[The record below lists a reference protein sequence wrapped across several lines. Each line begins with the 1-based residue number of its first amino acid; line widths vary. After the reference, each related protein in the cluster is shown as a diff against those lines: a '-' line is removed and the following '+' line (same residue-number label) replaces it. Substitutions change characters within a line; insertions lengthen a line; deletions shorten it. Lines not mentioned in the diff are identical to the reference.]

1 MGVGEVLEPRRLKTR
16 TWGQCHLYPLRSL
29 GPARPPGVGPEVRW
43 WLGQGPSLA
52 ETPPW
57 AHRSPRPH
65 GGNCGLLARTRGGTE
80 AAILRMEPRWQH
92 SSRVGPAGGGTLRDG
107 RPGPARSRCLRLQPL
122 PALSRRWRLGAPGGR
137 KRLRAAGHVPCCWPR
152 VRPAEGARG
161 AGRVI
166 GRAQP
171 TGRGTGSPQPRGDP
185 GNTGGSWGWVVRG
198 PLGALLRGRWPRAP
212 SAFPAPWQGPGSR
225 GGGPGWAGQGGL
237 SLSQGR
243 GDPVSGNAGSLPPT
257 PTHVHGG
264 QASPRGKCEHFVS
277 VGHTRAHTP
286 LAGPPARPQCGEAQS
301 HAGRAHAT
309 ALTLPCQAP
318 RPSLSP
324 APPAP
329 QIRAWFCLA

>member
-1 MGVGEVLEPRRLKTR
+1 
-16 TWGQCHLYPLRSL
+16 
-29 GPARPPGVGPEVRW
+29 
-43 WLGQGPSLA
+43 
-52 ETPPW
+52 
-57 AHRSPRPH
+57 
-65 GGNCGLLARTRGGTE
+65 
-80 AAILRMEPRWQH
+80 MEPRWQH
-92 SSRVGPAGGGTLRDG
+92 SSRVGLAGGGTLRDG
-107 RPGPARSRCLRLQPL
+107 RPGPARSRCLRLQPP
-122 PALSRRWRLGAPGGR
+122 PAPSRRRLGAPGGR
-137 KRLRAAGHVPCCWPR
+137 KRLRAAGHVHCCWPR

-185 GNTGGSWGWVVRG
+185 GKTGGSWGWVVRG

>member
-1 MGVGEVLEPRRLKTR
+1 MGL
-16 TWGQCHLYPLRSL
+16 
-29 GPARPPGVGPEVRW
+29 
-43 WLGQGPSLA
+43 
-52 ETPPW
+52 
-57 AHRSPRPH
+57 
-65 GGNCGLLARTRGGTE
+65 
-80 AAILRMEPRWQH
+80 
-92 SSRVGPAGGGTLRDG
+92 AGGGTLRDG

-122 PALSRRWRLGAPGGR
+122 PALSRRRLGAPGGR

-185 GNTGGSWGWVVRG
+185 GKTGGSWGWVVRG

-243 GDPVSGNAGSLPPT
+243 GDPVSGNAGPLPPPDSRARRPGLSSREVRALRVCGTHACTHAPRRPPGSATVRGGAVPRRTSSRYGANSPVPSTPALSVTGPAGPTDSCLVLPGLTSDHPLLPSLPP
-257 PTHVHGG
+257 HHKLVLLG
-264 QASPRGKCEHFVS
+264 ASK
-277 VGHTRAHTP
+277 
-286 LAGPPARPQCGEAQS
+286 
-301 HAGRAHAT
+301 
-309 ALTLPCQAP
+309 P
-318 RPSLSP
+318 RPGARLGSP
-324 APPAP
+324 SAPH
-329 QIRAWFCLA
+329 L